1 MHQQI
6 AGSNFF
12 PYLGALPYFFIGT
25 DVTTDTA
32 PSNGPGDH
40 LAARSEM
47 YTSLVGRVR
56 TRRSE
61 RAASNVQ
68 PRCRGD
74 SGGGGG
80 GDRHVTP
87 PSART
92 TGILRSVMRCN

>member
-12 PYLGALPYFFIGT
+12 PYVGALPYFSIGT
-25 DVTTDTA
+25 TTDAT
-32 PSNGPGDH
+32 SSGPGDH
-40 LAARSEM
+40 LAARSET